1 MLRYFS
7 ASAWSCAEE
16 TPAKDTRIKINL
28 LICSDYR
35 VGGHQGAREAHRG
48 MRGWGLG
55 YPWL

>member
-35 VGGHQGAREAHRG
+35 VGGHQGASLAYFRDTASYSTG
-48 MRGWGLG
+48 
-55 YPWL
+55 